1 MTNPQARGW
10 LADLRQLYG
19 FMSTARRRKFFA
31 LLGLML
37 VGAVAELAMIGAVV
51 PFLSLLAG
59 AFDAGGG
66 QPHFRWVADLFELLG
81 AHGRDHHLIA
91 ASILFM
97 AAALVAG
104 ALRLQLAWSTQ
115 NFVLGLGHELAVEI
129 QRRTLA
135 QPYAYHVSRNSSEI
149 IASLEKVQV
158 LVFVVLLQLMQAV
171 TAAFIALFIVAALV
185 RIDPFTAAV
194 AGVAFGA
201 LYGLVSAFTRGR
213 LARNSAIT
221 GAAYQQR
228 VQLIQESLGG
238 IRDVIIDDS
247 APVYL
252 DEFRRI
258 DLRFTRA
265 RATTAFIAAAPRF
278 VIEAA
283 GMVVI
288 AALALVISGREGSLS
303 QALPILG
310 ALALG
315 AQRLLPLLQQL
326 YNSWASFA
334 GNRAVAGQ
342 VLDLLALPVE
352 ESSTPDPGKSLGLHE
367 RIVFKQVSFTYP
379 GRQRPALEE
388 VSLTI
393 ARGSRVALVGHT
405 GSGKSTLAD
414 LLMGLLDP
422 TSGEIT
428 IDGVPL
434 NLATRRAW
442 QRSIAHVPQAIFL
455 ADASIA
461 RNIAFG
467 IPPGQIDM
475 QRVARAAATAQ
486 LEAYIASLPEGYE
499 TSVGER
505 GVRLSGGQLQ
515 RLGIARAIY
524 KDAPVL
530 VLDEATSA
538 LDHDTEAAVMGALD
552 QLGGEGRTIVII
564 AHRTSTVAG
573 CDLIARLDSGRVV
586 EVGSFAQLFGG
597 EPARKSAVD

>member
-1 MTNPQARGW
+1 MTDRLARGF

-19 FMSTARRRKFFA
+19 FMSPARRRKFLA
-31 LLGLML
+31 LVALMF
-37 VGAVAELAMIGAVV
+37 VGAVAELATIGAVV
-51 PFLSLLAG
+51 PFLSLLASS
-59 AFDAGGG
+59 G
-66 QPHFRWVADLFELLG
+66 QLHFGWVTEVFEVLG
-81 AHGRDHHLIA
+81 AHGRDQQLIA
-91 ASILFM
+91 ASVLFM
-97 AAALVAG
+97 SAALVAG

-115 NFVLGLGHELAVEI
+115 SFVLGFGHELAVEI

-149 IASLEKVQV
+149 VASLEKVQV
-158 LVFVVLLQLMQAV
+158 LVFIVLLQMMQAA

-194 AGVAFGA
+194 AGISFGTI
-201 LYGLVSAFTRGR
+201 YGLVSAFTRRR
-213 LARNSAIT
+213 LARNSAII
-221 GAAYQQR
+221 GAAYQER

-238 IRDVIIDDS
+238 IRDVIIDNS
-247 APVYL
+247 QAVYL
-252 DEFRRI
+252 NEFRKI

-326 YNSWASFA
+326 YNSWANLA
-334 GNRAVAGQ
+334 GNRAVAAQ
-342 VLDLLALPVE
+342 VLGLLALPVE
-352 ESSTPDPGKSLGLHE
+352 VPASPRPVEPLGLRE
-367 RIVFKQVSFTYP
+367 RIIFEGVSFAYP
-379 GRQRPALEE
+379 GRRRPALEE
-388 VSLTI
+388 VNLTI
-393 ARGSRVALVGHT
+393 DRGSRVALVGPT

-422 TSGEIT
+422 TAGEIT

-434 NLATRRAW
+434 NRDSRRAW

-455 ADASIA
+455 ADTSVT

-467 IPPGQIDM
+467 VPRAEIDM
-475 QRVARAAATAQ
+475 ERVRRAAATAQ
-486 LEAYIASLPEGYE
+486 LEEFIASLPDGYE

-505 GVRLSGGQLQ
+505 GVRLSGGQRQ
-515 RLGIARAIY
+515 RLGIARAVY

-538 LDHDTEAAVMGALD
+538 LDHDTEMAVMGALD

-564 AHRTSTVAG
+564 AHRTSTVTG
-573 CDLIARLDSGRVV
+573 CDLVACLDHGRVV
-586 EVGSFAQLFGG
+586 EVGPVAQLLGG
-597 EPARKSAVD
+597 ELSRQAVRD